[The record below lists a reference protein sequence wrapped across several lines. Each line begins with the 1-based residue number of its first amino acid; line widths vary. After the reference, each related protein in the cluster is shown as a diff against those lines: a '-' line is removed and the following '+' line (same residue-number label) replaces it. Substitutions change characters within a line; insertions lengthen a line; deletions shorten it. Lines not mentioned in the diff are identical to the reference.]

1 MSSAHDTLTLTGDIG
16 PGRLD
21 EIEVALTE
29 LLDKPRPQV
38 EVRFVDVASA
48 HLGVVNV
55 LVKARTL
62 ARARYGDV
70 KVVVDPN
77 SQAQHLLST
86 VGIVGT
92 MRP

>member
-16 PGRLD
+16 PGRLE

-62 ARARYGDV
+62 ARARFGDV

-77 SQAQHLLST
+77 SQAQALLST
-86 VGIVGT
+86 VGILGT